1 MPTILGKIR
10 SVINFQF
17 SINKVHDFMSLD
29 RTAVEQIARLARL
42 SVDAEESAGYQQ
54 ELGQILELVN
64 QLETAATANV
74 TPLAHPLDLSA
85 RLRPDE
91 VTETDQRGRF
101 QSQAPAV
108 EDGYY
113 LVPKVID

>member
-1 MPTILGKIR
+1 
-10 SVINFQF
+10 
-17 SINKVHDFMSLD
+17 MSLD
-29 RTAVEQIARLARL
+29 KTDVEQIARLARL
-42 SVDAEESAGYQQ
+42 SVDAEETAAYQQ
-54 ELGQILELVN
+54 ELGQILDLVN
-64 QLETAATANV
+64 QLEAAATGNV

-91 VTETDQRGRF
+91 VTETDQRARF